1 MIVVLSLV
9 VLFFFCQ
16 AEDGIRVAHEGLEF
30 RRWLFRSRSACNITP
45 KRARGRRIASICSR
59 SLWVGWSDCWYFSLT
74 GAAELN
80 ALEQYLAAAMIQ
92 IEAEDSGRRT
102 IRAKKLGR
110 CAGSAKKI
118 ADLIWE
124 RFAFRADSSEVESV
138 LEALEYFAITAL
150 EQRPAPGGYWTV
162 KDDKFTNS

>member
-1 MIVVLSLV
+1 
-9 VLFFFCQ
+9 
-16 AEDGIRVAHEGLEF
+16 
-30 RRWLFRSRSACNITP
+30 
-45 KRARGRRIASICSR
+45 
-59 SLWVGWSDCWYFSLT
+59 
-74 GAAELN
+74 
-80 ALEQYLAAAMIQ
+80 MIQ

-138 LEALEYFAITAL
+138 LEALEYFAISDL
-150 EQRPAPGGYWTV
+150 EHSPATGGYWTV
-162 KDDKFTNS
+162 NDDNFTYYFKDEVSDRSEEHTSELQSLMRISYAVFCLKKKKEQSQMLTKIKYINKQNE